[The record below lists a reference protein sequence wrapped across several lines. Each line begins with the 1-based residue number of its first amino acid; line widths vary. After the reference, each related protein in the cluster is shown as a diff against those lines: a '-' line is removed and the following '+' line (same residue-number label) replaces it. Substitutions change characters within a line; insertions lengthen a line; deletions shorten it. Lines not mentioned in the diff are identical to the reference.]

1 MMKLPTINTPKY
13 TLILPSTGK
22 TIEYRPFLVKEEK
35 ILMLAQESEDTDQLT
50 RAMIDVVR
58 SCTFEAIDIS
68 KLSSFDIEYIFLKL
82 RAKSVGEEVSIGIKC
97 DNCENV
103 NNIKINLDS
112 IEVTKTHDLP
122 KKVMLTETIGII
134 PKYISLNEIQ
144 TISKTTD
151 KSKSLVQTIAANI
164 ESIFDSND
172 VYPISETSFEELDS
186 FISSLNRQ
194 QVSKLEDLIKNQPK
208 VEKNLKFK
216 CTKCE
221 THNDKTI
228 AGVQSFFE

>member
-1 MMKLPTINTPKY
+1 MKLPTLNTPKY
-13 TLILPSTGK
+13 TLVLPSTGK

-35 ILMLAQESEDTDQLT
+35 ILMIAQESGDTDELT

-58 SCTFEAIDIS
+58 SCTFDAIDIS

-103 NNIKINLDS
+103 NNIKINLDN
-112 IEVTKTHDLP
+112 IEVTKNQDLP
-122 KKVMLTETIGII
+122 KKIMLTETVGII
-134 PKYISLNEIQ
+134 PKYISINEIQ
-144 TISKTTD
+144 AISKITD

-164 ESIFDSND
+164 ESIFDANN
-172 VYPISETSFEELDS
+172 VYPISETSFDELDS

-208 VEKNLKFK
+208 IEKNIKFK
-216 CTKCE
+216 CNKCE
-221 THNDKTI
+221 THNDKTLSGI
-228 AGVQSFFE
+228 QTFFE